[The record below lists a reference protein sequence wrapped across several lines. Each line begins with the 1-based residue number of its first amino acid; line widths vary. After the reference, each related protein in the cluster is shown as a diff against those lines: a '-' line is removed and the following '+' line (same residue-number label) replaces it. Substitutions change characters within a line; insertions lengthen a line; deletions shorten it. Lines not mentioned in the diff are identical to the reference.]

1 MILQACNDFVWVMRD
16 KPETES
22 GGLIIPGVGR
32 EKPHQGTVISIGDL
46 VQDKNIKKSKGKKA
60 LFHKTVG
67 QEITFDGK
75 VYLILEGRHIIG
87 IV

>member
-1 MILQACNDFVWVMRD
+1 MIPQATNDFVWVIRD
-16 KPETES
+16 KPDAEK

-32 EKPHQGTVISIGDL
+32 EKPHQGTVVSIGDL

-60 LFHKTVG
+60 LFHKGVG
-67 QEITFDGK
+67 FEISFEETT
-75 VYLILEGRHIIG
+75 YLILEGRHVIG